1 MDEAIYRYMR
11 EVEDRHW
18 WFVGRRQIVE
28 QVLKTL
34 PLPSSARILDAGC
47 GTGGN
52 LAMLSSFGEVTGI
65 ERDHWAM
72 AMAMARGPWRIE
84 SANFPGEVPEFSE
97 KFDLIVLLDV
107 LEHIAEDAAT
117 LRTLRGL
124 LAPGGYVIITVPAFQ
139 FLWSRHDVE
148 HHHRRRYAAS
158 GLRNLVQESGLR
170 IQLLSYYNAWLFPL
184 IALIRLAHR
193 VFASRQVASDLKL
206 PKNLTNRMLA
216 AIFSSERHILT
227 RAYIPFGVSLLA
239 VAQNL

>member
-1 MDEAIYRYMR
+1 LWRDVQTPMDEAIYRYMR

-84 SANFPGEVPEFSE
+84 SANFPAEVPEFSE

-148 HHHRRRYAAS
+148 HHHSAATPQAVCETLSRRAGCVS
-158 GLRNLVQESGLR
+158 N
-170 IQLLSYYNAWLFPL
+170 
-184 IALIRLAHR
+184 
-193 VFASRQVASDLKL
+193 
-206 PKNLTNRMLA
+206 
-216 AIFSSERHILT
+216 FSVIT
-227 RAYIPFGVSLLA
+227 TPGCSL
-239 VAQNL
+239 